1 MVLCTNKTR
10 ILLPLLICSSIM
22 VGMHT
27 SFSFLSQKQRSGLSY
42 HTDSLLHYKSSLE
55 KGLVA
60 VLLLSLEKSDNKNM
74 FSFLTTRVCIKNT
87 STVPMNLLKHIPT
100 GIFDTSKLYKDRYW
114 RIGKVKFA
122 ME

>member
-27 SFSFLSQKQRSGLSY
+27 SFSFLSQNKDRVCRY

-55 KGLVA
+55 NGSVA
-60 VLLLSLEKSDNKNM
+60 VLLLSLEKSDNKNI

-87 STVPMNLLKHIPT
+87 STMTMNLLKHIPT
-100 GIFDTSKLYKDRYW
+100 GIFYTSKLYKGRYW